1 MKTKVV
7 KKPQSIFSRLSKN
20 ASVALRSA
28 SLVSEHLK
36 EKNISVMSIFVGI
49 LLNEDNLATK
59 VIEEMDL
66 DRSDILKDLFGGKIV
81 EITGDTAGA
90 KLLSFSPEAQEV
102 FRKAFDYAQKM
113 SHVYVGTE
121 HLMLA
126 VLSSKDEKILELRKK
141 GLSYRTFRK
150 GLSMVAMYPVG
161 LLTKPG
167 YRDEEEGEDRI
178 LDYLGIDLVE
188 MAREGRLDPVI
199 GRESEIDHL
208 INILSRRK
216 KNNPL
221 IIGEAGVGKTV
232 LVEGLAQRIADGKVP
247 PSLKDMKIVLLDVAS
262 IMAGS
267 KMRGDIEEKVMSIVQ
282 DVISGNNTILFID
295 EIHNIVS
302 PGGLPGSS
310 SDIASV
316 LKPALLQDEFRCIGA
331 TTTEDYSSTFES
343 DNALARRF
351 QPIFLKEMSKG
362 DTIEILK
369 NVAPLLEKHHNI
381 TIGEKALEVA
391 VSLSDRYVT
400 DRYLPDK
407 AIDLLDEAAASKR
420 LKVEGD
426 YQELASLEVKLKEI
440 KASKELE
447 ISKGNMD
454 KALKLQE
461 EEEALKEDIANMEK
475 ECLKKKKSV
484 KNSVDIEDIKT
495 VVSKWTGIPLNTLGS
510 EERKALI
517 KLEDKLKE
525 SVIGQEEA
533 CSVVASAIKRARTG
547 LIDTERPWA
556 SFLFLGPTGVGKTEL
571 AKVLTKELFGDEN
584 RLIQIDM
591 SEMMEMHSVSKLI
604 GSPPGYIGFQQGG
617 FLTEQVK
624 RNPHSVI
631 LFDEVEKAH
640 PDVLNVLL
648 QILEYGHLTD
658 GRGRKVN
665 FKNTIVILTSNIG
678 AEEIMQ
684 DRVLGFVKEEAGK
697 RMDEDIDDAYESM
710 RNTLLEELRK
720 SIRPELLNRLDDVVI
735 FRSLTRKDARKIVKL
750 LLKDLNERLKEE
762 KIKVK
767 LDRKVVTYI
776 VKNAFSEE
784 YGARPLRRYLQDKV
798 ENALAD
804 YMLENS
810 ELFNH
815 DKREKV
821 VTIIMDLDE
830 EKDKIIVKQEK

>member
-1 MKTKVV
+1 MKVV
-7 KKPQSIFSRLSKN
+7 KKSQSIFSRLSRN
-20 ASVALRSA
+20 ASIALRSA
-28 SLVSEHLK
+28 SLVSEHFK
-36 EKNISVMSIFVGI
+36 EENISVISIFAGI

-59 VIEEMDL
+59 VIKEMNL
-66 DRSDILKDLFGGKIV
+66 DRGEILKDLFNGKIL
-81 EITGDTAGA
+81 EITGDTLGV
-90 KLLSFSPEAQEV
+90 KQLSFSPQAQEV
-102 FRKAFDYAQKM
+102 FRKAYDYAQRM

-126 VLSSKDEKILELRKK
+126 VLSSKDKKVEELAKK
-141 GLSYRTFRK
+141 GLTYGAFRK
-150 GLSMVAMYPVG
+150 ALSMVAMYPVG

-167 YRDEEEGEDRI
+167 YRDEGGEESRI

-188 MAREGRLDPVI
+188 MAKEGKLDPVI
-199 GRESEIDHL
+199 GRDSEIEQL

-232 LVEGLAQRIADGKVP
+232 LVEGLAQRIADGRVP
-247 PSLKDMKIVLLDVAS
+247 PSLKDMRIILLDVAS

-267 KMRGDIEEKVMSIVQ
+267 KMRGDVEERVMSIVQ

-295 EIHNIVS
+295 EIHNIIS

-310 SDIASV
+310 SDIGSV

-351 QPIFLKEMSKG
+351 QPIFLEEMSKE
-362 DTIEILK
+362 DTLEILK

-381 TIGEKALEVA
+381 SIGEKALEAA

-400 DRYLPDK
+400 NRYLPDK

-420 LKVEGD
+420 LKIEGD
-426 YQELASLEVKLKEI
+426 YAELTSLEVKLKET
-440 KASKELE
+440 KEAKELQ
-447 ISKGNMD
+447 ISREHME
-454 KALKLQE
+454 KALELQE
-461 EEEALKEDIANMEK
+461 KEEALEKEIAKMEK
-475 ECLKKKKSV
+475 KCLKKKKSI
-484 KNSVDIEDIKT
+484 KNSVDVEDVKT
-495 VVSKWTGIPLNTLGS
+495 VISKWTGIPLNTLGS

-517 KLEDKLKE
+517 KLEDKLNE
-525 SVIGQEEA
+525 SVVGQEEA
-533 CSVVASAIKRARTG
+533 CSAVASAIKRARTG

-571 AKVLTKELFGDEN
+571 AKVLTKELFGDED

-604 GSPPGYIGFQQGG
+604 GSPPGYIGYQQGG
-617 FLTEQVK
+617 YLTEQVK

-658 GRGRKVN
+658 GRGRRVN
-665 FKNTIVILTSNIG
+665 FKNTIIILTSNIG
-678 AEEIMQ
+678 AEEIRQ
-684 DRVLGFVKEEAGK
+684 DKVLGFGKEGAEE
-697 RMDEDIDDAYESM
+697 REDEDIDNAYESM
-710 RNTLLEELRK
+710 KNILLDELRK
-720 SIRPELLNRLDDVVI
+720 SLRPELLNRLDDIVI

-750 LLKDLNERLKEE
+750 LLKDLNDRLKDE
-762 KIKVK
+762 KIKVE
-767 LDRKVVTYI
+767 LDKKVVTYI

-784 YGARPLRRYLQDKV
+784 YGARPLRRFLQDKV

-804 YMLENS
+804 YMLENGK
-810 ELFNH
+810 LFNH
-815 DKREKV
+815 NKREEV
-821 VTIIMDLDE
+821 VTILMDLDE
-830 EKDKIIVKQEK
+830 ERNKIIVKQGK